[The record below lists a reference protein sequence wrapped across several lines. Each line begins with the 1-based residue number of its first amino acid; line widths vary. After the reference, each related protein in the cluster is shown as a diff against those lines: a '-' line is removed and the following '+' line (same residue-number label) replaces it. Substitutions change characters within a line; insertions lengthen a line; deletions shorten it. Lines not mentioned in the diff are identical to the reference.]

1 MTEIE
6 RYTSTAPV
14 GVLHA
19 VSEDTRLGP
28 YSLQEGT
35 HIIMN
40 IFAIHSD
47 PEYFDEPQKFK
58 PERFLSLDGKN
69 FIRNDKVMGFG
80 SGKRSCPGEP
90 LARTEVFLYMTS
102 FIQKY
107 MIVAPSGMTPT
118 LEAVTDNFGKNPK
131 QEVRCLFHE
140 RNE

>member
-6 RYTSTAPV
+6 RYASASPV
-14 GVLHA
+14 GVFHA
-19 VSEDTRLGP
+19 VSKDTPLGP
-28 YSLQEGT
+28 YSIPEGT
-35 HIIMN
+35 HIIMTP
-40 IFAIHSD
+40 FAIHSD
-47 PEYFDEPQKFK
+47 PEYFDEPHKFK

-107 MIVAPSGMTPT
+107 MIAPPSGVTPT
-118 LEAVTDNFGKNPK
+118 LEAVTDNFGRSPK